1 MEQKQF
7 RSQSIYLKQIWYL
20 TIKNFKSMVR
30 DIFQLVW
37 IFGYPLVFILL
48 LRYGYGEGPVE
59 GTPYSPFELLAP
71 GIIILAPIVLISQLA
86 SHFATEKES
95 GTLQR
100 LITTPVS
107 RSAILLS
114 GMVSQLLVAIIQII
128 TMLILCLLFG
138 AHFDSN
144 ANIFLL
150 FFIPFLVAF
159 LSLGFGLL
167 LASIV
172 KTAGSAAGLAWFIIL
187 PLQFLG
193 GILSVEPIIEF
204 IPTSLASEAM
214 SAVMLDG
221 SIEFD
226 LVGLNLIYIAIWSL
240 ILIIIG
246 ILLFQRKTAIL

>member
-1 MEQKQF
+1 MELKKEPKVTKQ
-7 RSQSIYLKQIWYL
+7 LWYL
-20 TIKNFKSMVR
+20 TIKNFKSMIR
-30 DIFQLVW
+30 ELSQLIW

-48 LRYGYGEGPVE
+48 MRFAYGLETYNI
-59 GTPYSPFELLAP
+59 FAP

-86 SHFATEKES
+86 GHFADEKES

-107 RSAILLS
+107 RQTILLS
-114 GMVSQLLVAIIQII
+114 GLFSQLIVAAIQIVI
-128 TMLILCLLFG
+128 ILLLSLLFG